1 MVLAPHI
8 KTVLRRRVVGIN
20 AVGGRIARTQGQQE
34 AIQFAAI
41 SVRGI
46 RDVSKDCWKMMSE
59 CIKD

>member
-8 KTVLRRRVVGIN
+8 KTVLRRRVVGIT

-41 SVRGI
+41 NVRGI

-59 CIKD
+59 WMKD